1 MLELCASSQ
10 IAPAFPSGSGV
21 VKEGGGRG
29 GYVYEHVL
37 LTSWGLNWL
46 DVGERFRYGP
56 QVSVSGR
63 LPMAWSLG
71 YV

>member
-10 IAPAFPSGSGV
+10 IALALPSRSGV

-37 LTSWGLNWL
+37 LTSWGFEL
-46 DVGERFRYGP
+46 VGCGGALSLRAANER
-56 QVSVSGR
+56 
-63 LPMAWSLG
+63 
-71 YV
+71 